1 MPELFSG
8 EDNDILCR
16 SITKAELVDT
26 MKESSREKIPGPDGW
41 GVEVFI
47 HFEDLMITDIL
58 ATIEES
64 RINGFILRAIN
75 AIFIALILERKSP
88 QTFLDFYPIS
98 LCNTL
103 YKLTSKVISRILKSI
118 LSKLITEEQFG
129 FIKGR

>member
-1 MPELFSG
+1 
-8 EDNDILCR
+8 
-16 SITKAELVDT
+16 